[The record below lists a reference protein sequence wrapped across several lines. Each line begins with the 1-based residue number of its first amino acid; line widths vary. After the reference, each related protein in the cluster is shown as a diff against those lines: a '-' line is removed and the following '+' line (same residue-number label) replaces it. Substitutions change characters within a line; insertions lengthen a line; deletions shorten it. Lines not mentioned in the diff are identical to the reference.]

1 MRAERLRNVF
11 ASAADQIHLI
21 GLRHRENTPTPEQRT
36 ARHSWPAM
44 QRLLDW
50 VKTHSNAG
58 DVIAPMVNL
67 FLSLTMFL
75 LALDGRRSYKSIKA
89 KRSDSESAES
99 RPIG

>member
-1 MRAERLRNVF
+1 MAFLDGWLDEPEAAIARMAKAFYLLTYLFLAIFLVQMVSF
-11 ASAADQIHLI
+11 ALHGSQVLH
-21 GLRHRENTPTPEQRT
+21 
-36 ARHSWPAM
+36 
-44 QRLLDW
+44 
-50 VKTHSNAG
+50 AG